1 MGNIDN
7 TGNKIYVLARVDDAG
22 VRQVLASCTDKQE
35 AVAVLDKYVD
45 LYRQHGF
52 KKSGHYTENSDIPG
66 FISAVRIIPQA
77 ADELKEAGRD
87 YATYVLELYEMEQT
101 RPADELP
108 NIFTG
113 TIWDF
118 LRKK

>member
-1 MGNIDN
+1 MDNTSN

-22 VRQVLASCTDKQE
+22 VRQILATSNDKQE
-35 AVAVLDKYVD
+35 AVQVLDKYVA

-52 KKSGHYTENSDIPG
+52 KKSGHYTENSNIPG
-66 FISAVRIIPQA
+66 LISAVRLIPQA
-77 ADELKEAGRD
+77 AEDLQQARRD
-87 YATYVLELYEMEQT
+87 YATYQLELYET
-101 RPADELP
+101 RPTRPTDELP

-118 LRKK
+118 LRKQ